1 VLSNHDFGF
10 LAHRFGRENERAAA
24 MLLLTLPGTA
34 FIYQG
39 DEIGMGN
46 GPGGNPPRDRVGRDS
61 FRHPMQW
68 EAGPKGGFTSGEPWL
83 PLVDPAQRNVVD
95 QRDDPGS
102 VLSLYREL
110 IALQRTLP
118 EGFAA
123 VDDVPGVVSFRRG
136 DRLVAINLS
145 GERRS
150 VPGGEVLL
158 ATTRDAIASDGL
170 LAPQGGAVIALA

>member
-1 VLSNHDFGF
+1 
-10 LAHRFGRENERAAA
+10 

-46 GPGGNPPRDRVGRDS
+46 GPGANPPRDRVGRDS

-68 EAGPKGGFTSGEPWL
+68 EAAPKGGFTSGEPWL

-95 QRDDPGS
+95 QRSDPGS
-102 VLSLYREL
+102 LLSLYRKL
-110 IALQRTLP
+110 IALRRALP
-118 EGFAA
+118 PELEA
-123 VDDVPGVVSFRRG
+123 VDEVPGVVSFRRG
-136 DRLVAINLS
+136 ERLVAVNLS

-158 ATTRDAIASDGL
+158 ATTREAVASDGL
-170 LAPQGGAVIALA
+170 LAPHAGAVIAVA